1 MINSKLPGSK
11 DIDRLESFEKMLAEI
26 IEQVEYE
33 QAEMDRLKKA
43 GKEKTATYKQY
54 FGNRM
59 LYKMM
64 LEKYKQY
71 GLID

>member
-1 MINSKLPGSK
+1 M
-11 DIDRLESFEKMLAEI
+11 DRLECFEKMLDDLVRQAEH
-26 IEQVEYE
+26 E
-33 QAEMDRLKKA
+33 QAEMERLKKA

-54 FGNRM
+54 LGNRL
-59 LYKMM
+59 LYKTM